1 MMRLTS
7 GASRKEPQA
16 SHATGE
22 IAMPH
27 PGTGYGP
34 GLSVA
39 DRSARYVMAAL
50 RRTIDIYG
58 WAVVGIGLAT
68 NARMVFD
75 PWMGARVQ
83 YTHYLTVKLE
93 ESGREN
99 VRNPV
104 TNEHIVGSI
113 QLEKTNNRGL
123 NKNSKHGT

>member
-34 GLSVA
+34 GRRVA

-50 RRTIDIYG
+50 RRTLDIYG

-68 NARMVFD
+68 TARRGTA
-75 PWMGARVQ
+75 PWQGARVPS
-83 YTHYLTVKLE
+83 TTTTGRREWREGVKTV
-93 ESGREN
+93 
-99 VRNPV
+99 
-104 TNEHIVGSI
+104 
-113 QLEKTNNRGL
+113 QLWG
-123 NKNSKHGT
+123 

>member
-34 GLSVA
+34 GLGVA

-58 WAVVGIGLAT
+58 WAVVGLGLAT
-68 NARMVFD
+68 IPRLVLD
-75 PWMGARVQ
+75 PWLGARVPYQ
-83 YTHYLTVKLE
+83 LYLPVILADIGRA
-93 ESGREN
+93 SGRE
-99 VRNPV
+99 
-104 TNEHIVGSI
+104 
-113 QLEKTNNRGL
+113 RGCQ
-123 NKNSKHGT
+123 SV

>member
-39 DRSARYVMAAL
+39 DRSASYVMAAL
-50 RRTIDIYG
+50 RRTIDIYD
-58 WAVVGIGLAT
+58 WAVVGIGLAPIDRT
-68 NARMVFD
+68 VLEPVR
-75 PWMGARVQ
+75 GAGGLFPPYLPRPGELGVGNDSVR
-83 YTHYLTVKLE
+83 THY
-93 ESGREN
+93 
-99 VRNPV
+99 VRGWP
-104 TNEHIVGSI
+104 
-113 QLEKTNNRGL
+113 
-123 NKNSKHGT
+123 